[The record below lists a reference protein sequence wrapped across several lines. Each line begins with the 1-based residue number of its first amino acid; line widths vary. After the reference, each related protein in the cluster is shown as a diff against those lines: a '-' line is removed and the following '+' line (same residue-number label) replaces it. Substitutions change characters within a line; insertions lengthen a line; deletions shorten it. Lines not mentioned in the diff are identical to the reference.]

1 MDGDAVREFAAR
13 MRAEDER
20 INLAE
25 AALLIA
31 RTEYPDLD
39 VAAQLRRLDALA
51 EEALA
56 DPSFP
61 PLANIQALNE
71 LLFEKVGL
79 AGNEEEYDDPR
90 NSFLNEVLDR
100 KKGLPIT
107 LSVIYMEVARRRG
120 LPVVGVGFPGHFL
133 VKYLTAS
140 GEFLLD
146 PFRRGA
152 FVSGEE
158 AAERLKLQFGPEAE
172 LQPAHLAAATTRQI
186 LTRLLNNLKG
196 SYFRRKNFGRVLMM
210 IELALAVDPGSRQE
224 VRDRGMVYFLLNRYD
239 EARAD
244 FNAYLSLSPGEGP
257 DTEEVRKALHRIRAL
272 YN

>member
-1 MDGDAVREFAAR
+1 MSGDAVRQFASL
-13 MRAEDER
+13 MRADDDQ

-25 AALLIA
+25 ASLLIA

-51 EEALA
+51 EGALA

-79 AGNEEEYDDPR
+79 GGNEDEYDDPR

-107 LSVIYMEVARRRG
+107 LSVIYMEVARRHG

-133 VKYLTAS
+133 VKYLTGS

-146 PFRRGA
+146 PYRRGA

-172 LQPAHLAAATTRQI
+172 LRPAHLATATTKQI
-186 LTRLLNNLKG
+186 LARMLNNLKG
-196 SYFRRKNFGRVLMM
+196 SYFRRKNYGRVLMM

-224 VRDRGMVYFLLNRYD
+224 VRDRGMVYFLLNRYE

-257 DTEEVRKALHRIRAL
+257 DTEEVRKALHRIRSL